1 LSPVHKGFLA
11 RGNDKLKFVEHWQV
25 MRAIL
30 ISFLKFYKA
39 VISPW
44 LPPSC
49 RFVPTCSEYAR
60 EAIER
65 HGALR
70 GSGMAF
76 WRILRCHPFCPGGY
90 DPVK

>member
-1 LSPVHKGFLA
+1 
-11 RGNDKLKFVEHWQV
+11 
-25 MRAIL
+25 MRIIL
-30 ISFLKFYKA
+30 VSLLKFYKA
-39 VISPW
+39 TVSPW

-49 RFVPTCSEYAR
+49 RFVPTCSEYAC

-70 GSGMAF
+70 GSAMGL
-76 WRILRCHPFCPGGY
+76 RRLLRCHPFHSGGY